1 MNKNNLLPLS
11 SKNIL
16 QLLKKE
22 FNLIFNQKGQD
33 YFTLCPFHPEK
44 TSSFAFEP
52 EKKIFKCFG
61 CGFGAGSI
69 FKLWAQI
76 KKINLPQTKQ
86 EIAQLGYNVGFNE
99 KNSELEG
106 IDKESL
112 ILSLVTKVYQ
122 HNLFSGAGK
131 PPLAYLQQ
139 KRQLNCTTI
148 EQFELGYAV
157 NHQQLT
163 NLFLPDTEK
172 IKQLVSTNLLR
183 TSKGNQIHDFF
194 SEGQLIFPLQNEKG
208 KIVAFAARQIENS
221 KWLTSKYVYLPNYEK
236 YQKSQ
241 IIYNYFTVKQM
252 SETDFCYLVE
262 GFFDVISL
270 TQAGINNCLASLGT
284 SLSKSQISLLKELK
298 KKITLFLDG
307 DSAGKQAVI
316 KMVISLLARDI
327 ECEVINH
334 SLSLDP
340 DEICRQKKNELN
352 QILQQKEDPYIF
364 ILRHFIQ
371 EWEVRENPQSI
382 NNFVHKVA
390 KLFGNFP
397 SHIQEFLIDKIGLL
411 THWNKEEI
419 KKIYLS
425 SLSKTE
431 VSNDP
436 VEEKWEKEKHL
447 LAYCCQSRRY
457 WLLVRQEGYSFSQP
471 KNRYFYQ
478 CLHNFYTREPD
489 PRVDFSKLALAERKL
504 KLELQEIISENKASE
519 QE

>member
-16 QLLKKE
+16 QLLRKE

-61 CGFGAGSI
+61 CGLGVGSI

-76 KKINLPQTKQ
+76 KKINLPQAKQ

-106 IDKESL
+106 TDKESL
-112 ILSLVTKVYQ
+112 ILSLVTKIYQ

-139 KRQLNCTTI
+139 KRRLNCATI

-172 IKQLVSTNLLR
+172 IKQLVSTKLLR

-221 KWLTSKYVYLPNYEK
+221 K
-236 YQKSQ
+236 
-241 IIYNYFTVKQM
+241 
-252 SETDFCYLVE
+252 
-262 GFFDVISL
+262 
-270 TQAGINNCLASLGT
+270 
-284 SLSKSQISLLKELK
+284 
-298 KKITLFLDG
+298 
-307 DSAGKQAVI
+307 
-316 KMVISLLARDI
+316 
-327 ECEVINH
+327 
-334 SLSLDP
+334 
-340 DEICRQKKNELN
+340 
-352 QILQQKEDPYIF
+352 
-364 ILRHFIQ
+364 
-371 EWEVRENPQSI
+371 
-382 NNFVHKVA
+382 
-390 KLFGNFP
+390 
-397 SHIQEFLIDKIGLL
+397 
-411 THWNKEEI
+411 
-419 KKIYLS
+419 
-425 SLSKTE
+425 
-431 VSNDP
+431 
-436 VEEKWEKEKHL
+436 
-447 LAYCCQSRRY
+447 
-457 WLLVRQEGYSFSQP
+457 
-471 KNRYFYQ
+471 
-478 CLHNFYTREPD
+478 
-489 PRVDFSKLALAERKL
+489 
-504 KLELQEIISENKASE
+504 
-519 QE
+519 